1 MKKIVT
7 SLELYALE
15 NELQILD
22 NAKVTQIYHPEKE
35 EVTFQFHVR
44 GKGKTL
50 VRIFP
55 GKFLN
60 ITQTKETTLRPSG
73 FCMQLRKYLSGSI
86 VRKVYQKDSERIF
99 VINFENKIGTG
110 DNAKFINYNLI
121 IELISKGTLILTDND
136 WNVITSMSYHEW
148 DIRSIKTREKYEFP
162 TPRFDWKNCCFEDLK
177 EIIQNSDKK
186 NLATCLA
193 TEISLGG
200 LYAEELCKEA
210 GLDHNVLP
218 TELKD
223 SDIKKIEKGINSFKK
238 KVAKPKSYVYGK
250 QVTPFELKEGTV
262 LEKFETY
269 SEGLDTLNP
278 LEKTSPYEQKI
289 KSSQAVIEQQEKAI
303 LDLENKIELN
313 TKKGELVYEKYASLQ
328 KLLEIV
334 KELKKN
340 KTWAEIGEELKKEKK
355 IKSVNLK
362 NKKIVIDL

>member
-1 MKKIVT
+1 MKKNIS

-15 NELQILD
+15 NELQILN
-22 NAKVTQIYHPEKE
+22 NAKVTQIYHPENE
-35 EVTFQFHVR
+35 EVTIQFHVR

-60 ITQTKETTLRPSG
+60 ITKSKETTLRPSG

-86 VRKVYQKDSERIF
+86 VRKVYQQGSERIF
-99 VINFENKIGTG
+99 VINFENKIG
-110 DNAKFINYNLI
+110 DKFVSYNMV
-121 IELISKGTLILTDND
+121 IEFITKGTLIITDND
-136 WNVITSMSYHEW
+136 WNVITSMSYQEW
-148 DIRSIKTREKYEFP
+148 DVRSIKTRNKYEFP
-162 TPRFDWKNCCFEDLK
+162 TPKFDWKNSSFEEFK
-177 EIIQNSDKK
+177 NVIQTSDKS

-200 LYAEELCKEA
+200 VSAEELCKEVKIDA
-210 GLDHNVLP
+210 KLLP

-223 SDIKKIEKGINSFKK
+223 NDIKKLMKGIEIFKK
-238 KVAKPKSYVYGK
+238 KIVKPNAFVYEK
-250 QVTPFELKEGTV
+250 QVTPFELSDEKY

-269 SEGLDTLNP
+269 SEGLDLLNP
-278 LEKTSPYEQKI
+278 LQKTSPYEQKI

-313 TKKGELVYEKYASLQ
+313 TKKGELVYEKYTALQ

-334 KELKKN
+334 KELKKT
-340 KTWAEIGEELKKEKK
+340 KTWAEISEELKKEKK
-355 IKSVNLK
+355 IKSINLK
-362 NKKIVIDL
+362 NKKIIIDL